1 MSKFTRE
8 INGMK
13 AIGYLQVI
21 KQFSYLQICQ
31 SSSIYRLLINC
42 NRWSK
47 TTTLDNALNALQRL
61 VFLQKVR
68 TFCKGSG
75 LFVEASL
82 LLACERR
89 RSPDLCPMVR
99 TLIKFQ
105 GSGPFHEGPDCH
117 VKEPRGPDLLSIG
130 PDCLLISLPAREK
143 EVRTFYTRSG
153 PLRIFSKDF
162 FF

>member
-1 MSKFTRE
+1 MSNFTRE

-13 AIGYLQVI
+13 AIRYLQVV
-21 KQFSYLQICQ
+21 KQFSKLQICQ

-47 TTTLDNALNALQRL
+47 ITTLYNALNALQRL

-117 VKEPRGPDLLSIG
+117 SK
-130 PDCLLISLPAREK
+130 
-143 EVRTFYTRSG
+143 RTQRSG
-153 PLRIFSKDF
+153 PFVYRSGLSSHFFACKREGGPDF
-162 FF
+162 LHKVRTS